1 MPGTTMLHVRVDEDV
16 KEKASEALS
25 LMGLTVSEAIR
36 VFLKRIAAEQAIP
49 FDVKVPNAATQA
61 AMQEARGVT
70 EGRFADADSLFDH
83 LAKAGE

>member
-25 LMGLTVSEAIR
+25 LMGLTVSEAVR
-36 VFLKRIAAEQAIP
+36 VFLKRVAAEQAIP
-49 FDVKVPNAATQA
+49 FDVKVPNAVTRA
-61 AMQEARGVT
+61 AMEEARGIT

-83 LAKAGE
+83 LATGE